1 MHLLNQ
7 FVHLNNDLPKTEC
20 GSTELTAVAHCRI
33 VKAEAMMFVTNTV
46 GKNVIII
53 CKTTKNF
60 SLKGLGHAKKNGMK
74 QQNTT

>member
-46 GKNVIII
+46 GKNVMII
-53 CKTTKNF
+53 CEETKSF
-60 SLKGLGHAKKNGMK
+60 SLKGLDNATKYDMK
-74 QQNTT
+74 WQ